1 MSSKGVGYIREVEIK
16 FKRKRIEGGE
26 KLSSISNAEQI
37 YEIFK
42 DLENESKEKLLTVN
56 LDIKNRILCFEL
68 VALGSLGSIY
78 TRPMEVFRTSFSV
91 NAYAAIVVHN
101 HPSGDVEPSDADK
114 VFTEEIAFLAK
125 KMGLKFYDHVIIGA
139 EGYFSF
145 AESGLLGES

>member
-125 KMGLKFYDHVIIGA
+125 KMGFKFHDHVMIGA